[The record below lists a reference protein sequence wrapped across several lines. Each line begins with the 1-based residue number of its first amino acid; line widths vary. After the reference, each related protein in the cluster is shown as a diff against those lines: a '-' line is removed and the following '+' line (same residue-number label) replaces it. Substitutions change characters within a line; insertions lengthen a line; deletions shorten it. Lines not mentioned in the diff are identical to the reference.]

1 MKTAFD
7 FWKHRP
13 KPMSTLIEPLLSC
26 LSRSLIKLLMSKK
39 QGNPCHLQIN
49 PATDPNVVAIKK
61 RKKLVKLTKKKLKKS
76 VFCHVQKC
84 TCASKD
90 KKKSAK
96 EEEKIIKKT
105 KMGRTLRKRKR
116 KKSCVNSNQIQ
127 WYDIIF

>member
-61 RKKLVKLTKKKLKKS
+61 RKKNSSNYLKKKLKKS

-96 EEEKIIKKT
+96 EEKIIKLKSKDGENIKKT
-105 KMGRTLRKRKR
+105 Q
-116 KKSCVNSNQIQ
+116 KKEIVCQ
-127 WYDIIF
+127 F

>member
-1 MKTAFD
+1 MLFQARLLLVKMAFD

-61 RKKLVKLTKKKLKKS
+61 EKKLVKLTKKTQKKCFLS
-76 VFCHVQKC
+76 CSKVYLRLQRQQKKC
-84 TCASKD
+84 
-90 KKKSAK
+90 
-96 EEEKIIKKT
+96 E
-105 KMGRTLRKRKR
+105 RRR
-116 KKSCVNSNQIQ
+116 KK
-127 WYDIIF
+127 

>member
-1 MKTAFD
+1 MFLKNVVRQLLVKMALD

-39 QGNPCHLQIN
+39 QGNPCHPQIN

-61 RKKLVKLTKKKLKKS
+61 KLVKLTKKNSKKVFFVMFKS
-76 VFCHVQKC
+76 VP
-84 TCASKD
+84 APPKD

-96 EEEKIIKKT
+96 EEKK
-105 KMGRTLRKRKR
+105 
-116 KKSCVNSNQIQ
+116 
-127 WYDIIF
+127 